1 MTAARVADRPDIESA
16 EQSAHEA
23 VQEAAPVRGGIPGV
37 AVVTAVIV
45 HRSRPQSCVGTG
57 RTLMVQAEKAG
68 VALHLVV
75 ADNGSSPDDVA
86 ELRAGLPSAVILEL
100 GANTGFGPGANAG
113 LRHFLAGDPDDLG
126 EWVVICPHDASPED
140 RCLERLLVGASTRQ
154 GAGLA
159 SAEYGMRS
167 NQTSMGGTS
176 KGDTSTGAASNRAEP
191 MVHQKVKP
199 MVHPYCGSYLVA
211 SSCEPGWEDA
221 DYPHGT
227 LMVASRA
234 CLEDIGLFDERYF
247 AYCEEADLGE
257 RARRAGWQVG
267 VIWGAVV
274 ANPTMSSEAGVP
286 EYLMVRNTLWLVRRY
301 FGAHRAAVLLV
312 LTAWITLVGAVLPSR
327 QTPYWH
333 LRGRLLGMRDF
344 LLGRT
349 GPPPRWW

>member
-1 MTAARVADRPDIESA
+1 MAAARIVDRSDVGSA
-16 EQSAHEA
+16 ENSARDA
-23 VQEAAPVRGGIPGV
+23 VHAVSEIPGV
-37 AVVTAVIV
+37 GVITAVIV
-45 HRSRPQSCVGTG
+45 HRSRPKSCVCTG
-57 RTLMVQAEKAG
+57 RALLAQAAEVGVTLR
-68 VALHLVV
+68 LVV
-75 ADNGSSPDDVA
+75 ADNGSSPEEVA

-100 GANTGFGPGANAG
+100 GTNTGFGPGANAG
-113 LRHFLAGDPDDLG
+113 LRHFLAGDPADLG

-140 RCLERLLVGASTRQ
+140 RCLERLLVGVSTRE

-167 NQTSMGGTS
+167 D
-176 KGDTSTGAASNRAEP
+176 DTSTIDRSRGGVANPTRP
-191 MVHQKVKP
+191 RVHQKVKP
-199 MVHPYCGSYLVA
+199 MVHRYCGSYLVA

-227 LMVASRA
+227 LMVAARA

-274 ANPTMSSEAGVP
+274 ANPTMSSEVGVP
-286 EYLMVRNTLWLVRRY
+286 EYLMVRNTLWLVHRY
-301 FGAHRAAVLLV
+301 FGAHRAAVLLA
-312 LTAWITLVGAVLPSR
+312 LTAWITLVGAVFPSR

-333 LRGRLLGMRDF
+333 LRGRLLAMRDF
-344 LLGRT
+344 VLGRS